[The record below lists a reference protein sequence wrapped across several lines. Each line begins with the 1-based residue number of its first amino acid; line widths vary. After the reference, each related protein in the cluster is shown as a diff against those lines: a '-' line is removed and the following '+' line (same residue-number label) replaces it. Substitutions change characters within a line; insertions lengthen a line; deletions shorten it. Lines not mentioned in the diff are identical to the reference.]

1 MEKVAY
7 VLLGIVAL
15 CWLVAMLVGMIAAF
29 PFGLIGLVA
38 IAGVGLLFIK
48 VLKERMSSRE
58 DDYYS
63 KNVDK

>member
-1 MEKVAY
+1 MERMGYLLLAVVAALY
-7 VLLGIVAL
+7 IVAM
-15 CWLVAMLVGMIAAF
+15 VVGMISAL
-29 PFGLIGLVA
+29 PYGLIGLVA

-48 VLKERMSSRE
+48 VVKERLDSRE